1 MPIRPRATVKV
12 RTSTAKEVSVLAWI
26 ADACGRVMLIRQ
38 KVGRRLWSLPG
49 GKVHTREPIRQALRR
64 ELKEE
69 IGVSVAN
76 ARIIDVFDRPRK
88 GAVAILFQ
96 VSLVSA
102 KVKLS
107 EKEIR
112 DYAFAR
118 KLPASAT
125 PSARYFWKRQQP
137 QVKARRA
144 RPCPFD

>member
-1 MPIRPRATVKV
+1 M
-12 RTSTAKEVSVLAWI
+12 LAWI
-26 ADACGRVMLIRQ
+26 PDALGRVMLIQ
-38 KVGRRLWSLPG
+38 QTTGRRLWSLPG
-49 GKVHTREPIRQALRR
+49 GKVRTTEPIRRALLR

-69 IGVSVAN
+69 IGVSVSS

-88 GAVAILFQ
+88 GAVSILFQ
-96 VSLVSA
+96 VSLASA
-102 KVKLS
+102 KVKLA

-144 RPCPFD
+144 RPCPLD